1 MSEPSAPTPGRPTD
15 RRSLSRELLIGMWV
29 VTLLVAVGIS
39 SWAVSLASRQVTDP
53 LPPSAVV
60 DASATDRGG
69 DATDP
74 PAAPSPARP
83 AEGTPPAS
91 PGRQDQT
98 RTVTAVGGRAAFR
111 AEGGRVTLV
120 WATPAAGFDVDT
132 EEERDGVDVR
142 FRSASHESRIR
153 ARHQD
158 GAVTADVEERPD
170 HHD

>member
-1 MSEPSAPTPGRPTD
+1 VVVG
-15 RRSLSRELLIGMWV
+15 GWV
-29 VTLLVAVGIS
+29 ATLVVAVGIS

-53 LPPSAVV
+53 LPPSAIV
-60 DASATDRGG
+60 DASATDRGD
-69 DATDP
+69 DATEDP
-74 PAAPSPARP
+74 ETPSPARP
-83 AEGTPPAS
+83 TEGTPSAS
-91 PGRQDQT
+91 PDGQAAT

-132 EEERDGVDVR
+132 EEEHDGVDVR

-153 ARHQD
+153 ARHHD
-158 GAVTADVEERPD
+158 GTVTAEVEERPD